1 MMTVRPLSQDPNLE
15 IATAAVHATAPPD
28 DDSRKARRSSRFLRN
43 PLAIIGLFL
52 LLLAVAFCF
61 VGPLLYHTDQTGTD
75 IGNAFLPP
83 SAAHP
88 LGTDAVGRD
97 QLGRMMAGGQNTIKV
112 SVVAAVLA
120 TAFGALWGA
129 TAGYLGG
136 IADGLMM
143 RIVDAGLSIPPL
155 FLMLFTV
162 AITRPSLP
170 KLIALLAGVSWLSSA
185 RLIRGEA
192 LALRKREYVLASK
205 GMGNGPFRI
214 IGRHIIPNTI
224 GTILVNATFQVADA
238 ILALAALSFL
248 GLGIQAPA
256 TDWGALLSQGAET
269 IYNGYWWLIWPPGV
283 AIVVL
288 VVAFNFLG
296 DALRAAFEV
305 RLQS

>member
-1 MMTVRPLSQDPNLE
+1 VTTRPLPPDPNLE
-15 IATAAVHATAPPD
+15 IPAAAVCPPTDPED
-28 DDSRKARRSSRFLRN
+28 DARRAWRGSAFLRN
-43 PLAIIGLFL
+43 PLAVIGLFVL
-52 LLLAVAFCF
+52 LLTVAFCF
-61 VGPLLYHTDQTGTD
+61 IGPLLYHTDQTGTD
-75 IGNAFLPP
+75 IANAFLPP
-83 SAAHP
+83 SGEHP
-88 LGTDAVGRD
+88 LGTDSVGRD

-120 TAFGALWGA
+120 TAFGTLWGA

-136 IADGLMM
+136 IVDGLMM

-162 AITRPSLP
+162 AITRPTLP
-170 KLIALLAGVSWLSSA
+170 KLIALLAGVSWLASA

-192 LALRKREYVLASK
+192 LALRNREYVLASK
-205 GMGNGPFRI
+205 GMGTRTMRI

-256 TDWGALLSQGAET
+256 TDWGALLSDGAET

-283 AIVVL
+283 AIVLL

-296 DALRAAFEV
+296 DALRVVFEV